1 MSRRLALPDADS
13 DMTASK
19 VAFILAMSRCAVHS
33 AKKDIGS
40 MKKLLFLLPLLGLA
54 ACSTPEMKV
63 RNSLMKAGLSAPMAS
78 CMAERM
84 VDRLS
89 MAQLRRLSSL
99 SSLKERD
106 VRDMTIDEFIYRSR
120 ALQDPEILR
129 VVTSSGLRCAIVS

>member
-1 MSRRLALPDADS
+1 MDDQ
-13 DMTASK
+13 K
-19 VAFILAMSRCAVHS
+19 G
-33 AKKDIGS
+33 KKTSS
-40 MKKLLFLLPLLGLA
+40 MKKRILLLPLLGLA
-54 ACSTPEMKV
+54 ACSTTPEMKV

-89 MAQLRRLSSL
+89 LVQLRRLSSL

-106 VRDMTIDEFIYRSR
+106 VREMTIDEFIYRTR
-120 ALQDPEILR
+120 ALQDPEILQ